1 MPVRPPTFDPPFNV
15 VRASH
20 VEFGVRDLARS
31 REFYVDCLGLLVSAE
46 TEDALYLRGVEERN
60 HHSIV
65 LHRSRAPEA
74 RALGFKVASEDDL
87 DRAASWFRRRNLPTA
102 FPELPHQGRTLRTA
116 DIFGTPIDLYA
127 QMEHSPSMLQKYAAH
142 QGARIQRIDH
152 LNCFT
157 PDVQASY
164 DFYSELGFRLTE
176 YSETDG
182 DDPKL
187 WAVWLH
193 RKGNVHDLA
202 FTNGAGPRL
211 HHVGVWTAG
220 VLDIIHICDVMAT
233 CGYLANMER
242 GPGRHGISNAFFLY
256 VRDPDGH
263 RVELF
268 TSDYLTVDP
277 DHAPI
282 RWSLTDPQRQTL
294 WGQPAPASWFEQGAS
309 LRSRR
314 SRLWRG
320 NRSPSPACGGYSDIR
335 KSRPCGNSSLKRPKT
350 PSSPS
355 ARSARTLIRASYSS
369 FQIPMLVRAA
379 VTCAHDTI
387 RGKLGP

>member
-1 MPVRPPTFDPPFNV
+1 MRLPIISGAVLKVIAPTVNGPVTMPIRPPVFDPPFNV

-20 VEFGVRDLARS
+20 VELGVRDLACARA
-31 REFYVDCLGLLVSAE
+31 FYVDCLGLLVSDE
-46 TEDALYLRGVEERN
+46 TADALYLRGVEERN

-65 LHRSRAPEA
+65 LKQVREA
-74 RALGFKVASEDDL
+74 KAHALGFKLAGEDDL
-87 DRAASWFRRRNLPTA
+87 DRATSWFARRNLPVS
-102 FPELPHQGRTLRTA
+102 FPSVPHQGRTLRTA
-116 DIFGTPIDLYA
+116 DIFGTPIELYA
-127 QMEHSPSMLQKYAAH
+127 TMDQAPSMLQKYASH

-187 WAVWLH
+187 WAVWLQ
-193 RKGNVHDLA
+193 RKGNVHDIA
-202 FTNGAGPRL
+202 FTNGFGPRL
-211 HHVGVWTAG
+211 HHVGLWTSG
-220 VLDIIHICDVMAT
+220 ILDIIHVCDVMAT
-233 CGYLANMER
+233 SGYLANMER

-268 TSDYLTVDP
+268 TSDYLAVDP

-294 WGQPAPASWFEQGAS
+294 WGQPAPASWFEEGSVFSCIVPRQPVLTAQ
-309 LRSRR
+309 
-314 SRLWRG
+314 
-320 NRSPSPACGGYSDIR
+320 PIVAP
-335 KSRPCGNSSLKRPKT
+335 
-350 PSSPS
+350 
-355 ARSARTLIRASYSS
+355 
-369 FQIPMLVRAA
+369 
-379 VTCAHDTI
+379 
-387 RGKLGP
+387 